1 MSGGGT
7 ARAFDVTETQN
18 WQTKIAE
25 RGQDLFARAV
35 IGLLR
40 ALPYERRIALGGW
53 ILRRVVAPLA
63 GWKRRIRRNLAL
75 VWPELPEA
83 EAARI
88 AAGVAD
94 NLGRTLAEL
103 YSPQEFKARVAGAP
117 MRGSL
122 NAVLEAQAEG
132 RGVILISGH
141 FGNHDI
147 ARAML
152 DGRGHPVAALY
163 RPQSNA
169 EFDRHFSATIR
180 AISEP
185 LFGRDRRELG
195 SLVTHLK
202 QGGMLGVLIDQYYHR
217 GEALDF
223 LGRPAKTSTAMA
235 AMALK
240 YDLLLVP
247 VYGIRQ
253 PDGLSFELVVEDPI
267 PHSDPVTMTQA
278 VNDSLAAMVRA
289 HPEQWLWVHRR
300 WR

>member
-1 MSGGGT
+1 MS
-7 ARAFDVTETQN
+7 ETWRQR
-18 WQTKIAE
+18 WTL

-40 ALPYERRIALGGW
+40 ALPYGRRVALGGW
-53 ILRRVVAPLA
+53 ILRRVVGPLA
-63 GWKRRIRRNLAL
+63 GYDRRIAQNLRL
-75 VWPELPEA
+75 IWPDLSAA
-83 EAARI
+83 EVKRI
-88 AAGVAD
+88 TTGVCD

-103 YSPQEFKARVAGAP
+103 YSPAEFKARVAATP
-117 MRGSL
+117 VRGNL
-122 NAVLEAQAEG
+122 GAVLQAQARG
-132 RGVILISGH
+132 QGVILISGH

-185 LFGRDRRELG
+185 LFGRERRELAG
-195 SLVTHLK
+195 LVTHLK
-202 QGGMLGVLIDQYYHR
+202 KGGMLGVLIDQYYHL
-217 GEALDF
+217 GEKLDF
-223 LGRPAKTSTAMA
+223 LGHPAKTSTSMA

-253 PDGLSFELVVEDPI
+253 PDGVSFELVVEDPI

-278 VNDSLAAMVRA
+278 VNDSLAAIVRA

>member
-1 MSGGGT
+1 MS
-7 ARAFDVTETQN
+7 ETWRQR
-18 WQTKIAE
+18 WTL
-25 RGQDLFARAV
+25 RGQDVFARAV

-40 ALPYERRIALGGW
+40 ALPYGRRVGLGGW
-53 ILRRVVAPLA
+53 ILRRIVGPLA
-63 GWKRRIRRNLAL
+63 GYDRRIAKNLAL
-75 VWPELPEA
+75 IWPDLPPTEVKH
-83 EAARI
+83 I
-88 AAGVAD
+88 TQGVCD

-103 YSPQEFKARVAGAP
+103 YSPAEFKARAAASPV
-117 MRGSL
+117 RGNL
-122 NAVLEAQAEG
+122 EAVLEAQARG
-132 RGVILISGH
+132 QGVILISGH

-185 LFGRDRRELG
+185 LFGRERRELAG
-195 SLVTHLK
+195 LVTHLK
-202 QGGMLGVLIDQYYHR
+202 KGGMLGVLIDQYYHL
-217 GEALDF
+217 GEKLDF

-235 AMALK
+235 SMALK

-253 PDGLSFELVVEDPI
+253 PDGVSFELVVEEPI

-289 HPEQWLWVHRR
+289 HPEQWLWAHRR